1 MKKPLDIIG
10 IHTENIGL
18 FEGARS
24 TIAKEGKDVRVDLT
38 GIIDSKFKESNLG

>member
-1 MKKPLDIIG
+1 M
-10 IHTENIGL
+10 GL

-24 TIAKEGKDVRVDLT
+24 TIAKGKDVRVDLT